1 MQGLEQLLEE
11 FPDTPR
17 NIVIKA
23 DVLRR
28 GVRRNEDL
36 QEAGAKS
43 NTTGLSSK
51 LERAVGAAEPPPSQF
66 HFLAD
71 ETTVDIKADDASPYE
86 IRARPEGGYG
96 LCCGQEPLGA
106 VRFTPRPAYM
116 DLKTSS
122 GTPCADFLL
131 HRGPSCVCVSPLNFC
146 AYLKRGE
153 ACRYCL
159 CSPAMDAGIQLKLLD
174 PVPDYGQLAEA
185 VQIACR
191 LDVDLKELKL
201 TGGAL
206 YDVRKEAVHYR
217 QCLQA
222 ILERIPAPEEIT
234 LLSQAFEPGDQ
245 KELKDLGVTN
255 VCFDLEIMDERLWHE
270 LVPGKARAV
279 GRAEWMKRLDTA
291 VGIFGR
297 GHVGTNIVGG
307 FECAPRPGFLSQE
320 EAFRVYLEGFDRLIE
335 RGVVPWFTLWTAHP
349 LVGDFQAGD
358 PPGTAFYLRL
368 GRELH
373 ERLDRQGVYPDLG
386 FAALGRDPRT
396 LGLYCYY
403 CYSMQFT
410 RDYPRLVGR
419 AAQEPAAAKV

>member
-1 MQGLEQLLEE
+1 MQTLEQLLDQ

-28 GVRRNEDL
+28 GLRRNEDL
-36 QEAGAKS
+36 QEAGTRS

-51 LERAVGAAEPPPSQF
+51 LERAVGAGEPPPSQF
-66 HFLAD
+66 HFVAD
-71 ETTVDIKADDASPYE
+71 ETTVDIKVDDASPYE
-86 IRARPEGGYG
+86 IREQADGEYA
-96 LCCGQEPLGA
+96 LFCGEEPLGA
-106 VRFTPRPAYM
+106 VRFTARPAYM
-116 DLKTSS
+116 DLETSS

-159 CSPAMDAGIQLKLLD
+159 CSPAMDAGIQMKLLD
-174 PVPDYGQLAEA
+174 PVPDYAALAEA
-185 VQIACR
+185 VDIACR
-191 LDVDLKELKL
+191 EDVDLKELKL

-206 YDVRKEAVHYR
+206 YDVRREAAHYR
-217 QCLQA
+217 QCLEA
-222 ILERIPAPEEIT
+222 LLARIPAPEEIT
-234 LLSQAFEPGDQ
+234 LLAQAFDPEDQ

-255 VCFDLEIMDERLWHE
+255 VCFDLEIMDERLWQE

-279 GRAEWMKRLDTA
+279 GRTEWLKRLDTA
-291 VGIFGR
+291 VEIFGR
-297 GHVGTNIVGG
+297 GHVGSNFVGG

-320 EAFRVYLEGFDRLIE
+320 EAFEVYVDGFGRLVE
-335 RGVVPWFTLWTAHP
+335 RGVVPWFTIWTAHP
-349 LVGDFQAGD
+349 LVGDFQSDD

-368 GRELH
+368 GQALH
-373 ERLDRQGVYPDLG
+373 ELLERAGVYPDLG
-386 FAALGRDPRT
+386 FSAMGRDPRT

-410 RDYPRLVGR
+410 RDYPRLLGR
-419 AAQEPAAAKV
+419 EA